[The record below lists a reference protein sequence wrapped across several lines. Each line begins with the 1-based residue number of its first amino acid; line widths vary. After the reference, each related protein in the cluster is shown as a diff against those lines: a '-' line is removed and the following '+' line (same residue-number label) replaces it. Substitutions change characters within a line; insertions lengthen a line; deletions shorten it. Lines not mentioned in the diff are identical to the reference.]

1 MTRAPRIKV
10 LSDRDEVELRLL
22 YSHKPYRV
30 FWSLVEAKSFAVTFH
45 EHEVL
50 SVEVYGKTRWFV
62 DASEAGNKNM
72 AQTVFERAIARQN
85 GRATA

>member
-10 LSDRDEVELRLL
+10 ISDANEVELRLL
-22 YSHKPYRV
+22 YSHKPYRI
-30 FWSLVEAKSFAVTFH
+30 FWSLVEAKSFAVAFH
-45 EHEVL
+45 EYEVL

-62 DASEAGNKNM
+62 DASKAGDKSMVNT
-72 AQTVFERAIARQN
+72 AFEQAIARQN